1 MNLATPVENL
11 RYVGKNYLPKL
22 RKLGIK
28 TVKDLLWYFPQ
39 RYEDWTET
47 GKAEDI
53 KPNEKISLI
62 GKVAKIENKRIFP
75 RRMILTTASIEDET
89 GKAKAVWYNQPFLV
103 NSIKP
108 GKLISVSGKVK
119 LDKYGMYLQNPSYE
133 IIKSPTSN
141 LSPPT
146 FKLKH
151 TAGLIPVY
159 PETEGL
165 TSRYL
170 RFLIKPLLKFS
181 GNAPDFLPKEILERQ
196 KLYEVKTALN
206 EIHFPS
212 TLEKAEDARRRFA
225 FDELFLLQLK
235 ALSERR
241 KIKQQKAVAVKFNQE
256 IIKNFVSSLSFDLTG
271 SQKIALWEILKDL
284 EKPWPMNRL
293 LNGDVG
299 SGKTVVA
306 AAAALELALAGYQTA
321 IMAPTEV
328 LANQHFHTLYGLLRG
343 FNMRIGLLTSSGVKI
358 CDPNIT
364 NSPELSESKKKAREN
379 FLEKIANNEIDI
391 IIGTHSLIQKEVKF
405 NNLAFVVIDEQHR
418 FGVAQRAQ
426 LVGGQSMQDDTLPH
440 LLSMTAT
447 PIPRTLALTVYGD
460 LDISILNEMPKGR
473 IPIETKLIPP
483 DERKKA
489 YEFIREQVKAGRQV
503 FVICPRIENPKSET
517 LNSKQIQNPN
527 IKTKEKQLTLKD
539 YLKYEVK
546 AVKVEHEK
554 LSKEVFKDLRVA
566 MLHGKMKSKEKES
579 IMAEFKNKES
589 DILVSTSVIEVGVD
603 VPNVA
608 IMMIEGAERF
618 GLAQLHQ
625 FRGRVGRG
633 EHKSYCILF
642 TESPL
647 VGSTRRLEA
656 LLKTNDGFKLAEM
669 DLKIR
674 GPGEFTGTRQ
684 SGIPDLAMAF
694 LADMELIKKAR
705 AEAKL
710 VLKNLN
716 KYPLTSK
723 KLSEFNKRV
732 HLE

>member
-1 MNLATPVENL
+1 MNLNTPVENL
-11 RYVGKNYLPKL
+11 RHIGKIYLPKL

-28 TVKDLLWYFPQ
+28 TVKDLLWHFPQ
-39 RYEDWTET
+39 RYEDWTES
-47 GKAEDI
+47 GKVEDI
-53 KPNEKISLI
+53 RPNEKISLI
-62 GKVAKIENKRIFP
+62 GKVASIENKRIFP
-75 RRMILTTASIEDET
+75 RRIVLTRASIEDET
-89 GKAKAVWYNQPFLV
+89 GKVNAVWYNQPFLV

-108 GKLISVSGKVK
+108 GKMISVSGKVK
-119 LDKYGMYLQNPSYE
+119 LDKYGLYLQNPAYE
-133 IIKSPTSN
+133 MVKSSEIPSSDYSVLN
-141 LSPPT
+141 SD
-146 FKLKH
+146 FRH
-151 TAGLIPVY
+151 TAGLIPIY

-181 GNAPDFLPKEILERQ
+181 AQAPEFLSKEILERQ
-196 KLYEVKTALN
+196 NLYSAKTALD

-241 KIKQQKAVAVKFNQE
+241 KIKQQKAAAVKFNQE
-256 IIKNFVSSLSFDLTG
+256 IIKDFISSLPFELTG
-271 SQKIALWEILKDL
+271 VQKIALWEIIKDL
-284 EKPWPMNRL
+284 EKPHPMNRL

-306 AAAALELALAGYQTA
+306 AAAALELALAGYQA
-321 IMAPTEV
+321 AVMAPTEV
-328 LANQHFHTLYGLLRG
+328 LANQHFQTFSRILKD
-343 FNMRIGLLTSSGVKI
+343 FNVKIGLLTSSGTKGEGV
-358 CDPNIT
+358 
-364 NSPELSESKKKAREN
+364 SA
-379 FLEKIANNEIDI
+379 DI
-391 IIGTHSLIQKEVKF
+391 VIGTHSLIQEDVSFK
-405 NNLAFVVIDEQHR
+405 NLALVVIDEQHR
-418 FGVAQRAQ
+418 FGVEQRA
-426 LVGGQSMQDDTLPH
+426 TLLRSSGISEEQAFMPH

-473 IPIETKLIPP
+473 QLIETKLIPP
-483 DERKKA
+483 SEREKA
-489 YEFIREQVKAGRQV
+489 YEFIRKQVKEGRQV
-503 FVICPRIENPKSET
+503 FVICPRIEDPKSEILNPKSET
-517 LNSKQIQNPN
+517 NLKHKTQN
-527 IKTKEKQLTLKD
+527 TKQLTLKD
-539 YLKYEVK
+539 YLRYEVK
-546 AVKVEHEK
+546 AVKAEYEK
-554 LSKEVFKDLRVA
+554 LSKEIFKDLRVA
-566 MLHGKMKSKEKES
+566 MLHGKMKSKEKEE
-579 IMAEFKNKES
+579 IMAGFKNRES

-603 VPNVA
+603 VPNAA

-633 EHKSYCILF
+633 EHKSYCLLF

-684 SGIPDLAMAF
+684 SGIPDLAMAS

-710 VLKNLN
+710 VLKNLS
-716 KYPLTSK
+716 KYPLISE
-723 KLSEFNKRV
+723 KLSEFNRQI
-732 HLE
+732 HFE